1 MKYILN
7 FLVLIMIA
15 TGCRCHRDATRETRH
30 EATELARME
39 YRKIDSVWSSM
50 SDRETIRV
58 CYYPCDS
65 VCTAI
70 GETPKPSIRSIEI
83 IRETVAEDIKR
94 AETDS
99 VSTNHR
105 TETDFKSVETIR
117 ETTNTLP
124 LAIGIAALLVAVCSF
139 ISYKRRESQLKS
151 NERGQIFGFILSALI
166 IVIGIVLF
174 VIGMPVFGICVIVVL
189 VAALVFLFVRGKLH
203 IDADLKNKKASI
215 DAQPKED

>member
-1 MKYILN
+1 MKYILK
-7 FLVLIMIA
+7 FLFLIMIA

-50 SDRETIRV
+50 SERETIKF
-58 CYYPCDS
+58 CFFPCDS
-65 VCTAI
+65 VCTVS

-105 TETDFKSVETIR
+105 TETDFKSVEKHTQASDGGSVM
-117 ETTNTLP
+117 
-124 LAIGIAALLVAVCSF
+124 AIVV
-139 ISYKRRESQLKS
+139 
-151 NERGQIFGFILSALI
+151 
-166 IVIGIVLF
+166 IVL
-174 VIGMPVFGICVIVVL
+174 VL
-189 VAALVFLFVRGKLH
+189 CIAVLFLQR
-203 IDADLKNKKASI
+203 KN
-215 DAQPKED
+215 